1 MGSGDLEW
9 AHITLFAEGGRMPEK
24 KKEELFSDEEHLDN
38 AIQCLKV
45 LAHPLRLKI
54 LVLLMEG
61 PTNVSALEKV
71 LGSSQPNIS
80 QHLAIMR
87 YRGMLKQDKKGNE
100 VYYSIKNQRLHQ
112 MLLSISGLF
121 CGQETD

>member
-1 MGSGDLEW
+1 
-9 AHITLFAEGGRMPEK
+9 MPEQRK
-24 KKEELFSDEEHLDN
+24 ELFSDEEHLDN

-61 PTNVSALEKV
+61 PTNVSALERV

-87 YRGMLKQDKKGNE
+87 YRGMLQQDKRGNE
-100 VYYSIKNQRLHQ
+100 VYYSIKNQRLRQ
-112 MLLSISGLF
+112 MLMSIAGLF
-121 CGQETD
+121 CGSENDA

>member
-1 MGSGDLEW
+1 MQEDQ
-9 AHITLFAEGGRMPEK
+9 K
-24 KKEELFSDEEHLDN
+24 KELFSDEEQLDN

-54 LVLLMEG
+54 LVLLMAG
-61 PTNVSALEKV
+61 PINVSALERA
-71 LGSSQPNIS
+71 LDSSQPNIS

-100 VYYSIKNQRLHQ
+100 VYYSIKNQRLLQ
-112 MLLSISGLF
+112 MLNNIAGLF
-121 CGQETD
+121 CGQEED

>member
-1 MGSGDLEW
+1 
-9 AHITLFAEGGRMPEK
+9 MPENK
-24 KKEELFSDEEHLDN
+24 KELFSNEEHLDN

-112 MLLSISGLF
+112 MLMSIAGLF
-121 CGQETD
+121 CEQEADQ

>member
-1 MGSGDLEW
+1 MNETRKERMFSNEERLE
-9 AHITLFAEGGRMPEK
+9 H
-24 KKEELFSDEEHLDN
+24 

-61 PTNVSALEKV
+61 PMNVSALEREV
-71 LGSSQPNIS
+71 ESSQPNIS

-87 YRGMLKQDKKGNE
+87 YRGMLQQDKRGNE
-100 VYYSIKNQRLHQ
+100 VYYSIKNERLLR
-112 MLLSISGLF
+112 MLDNIADLF
-121 CGQETD
+121 CEEVSE